1 MYAMR
6 SFFCFFLTVNSA
18 DFIGF
23 ASFASLLYL
32 NGRCPFIIV
41 SFFFVMGRRDKAK
54 TVMSTD
60 GSNLT
65 VKGQFS
71 QLLRQYEEGILRGLP
86 AEETGALA
94 RTLIPQFEL
103 LWHQMAAVGIISPNE
118 HLDELS
124 TNSLELLW
132 IPYIIADL
140 YQRVQGPMPT
150 PGVVSSS
157 SSAPGPSSATG
168 MTREEALTASK
179 RWCDEFFQWMLDYEL
194 VDEQTLEKYRSLSSE
209 QRTQR
214 LELSRKRREL
224 EEEKLRYEEQVQ
236 YLLAKRKH
244 VEALMKAD
252 DDELEHTNGDEEE
265 ALRNR
270 ALSRLRWSIYECCQQ
285 LQLSSREL
293 EMLQALSPEQRQAI
307 SIEHQKTLEAVQ
319 RGEKSLG
326 RHTYTILP
334 GGLITPGGPIP
345 TAQLSSVGMSAVA
358 NQQDFRQ
365 RVVDELMLERNVP
378 TMTLQEF
385 AEAEMADVQRRMD
398 ASAAVQRQQAE
409 EDERLGPEG
418 VEERQRQRD
427 IQLSEWKE
435 EHPPIGQ
442 TARGNYA

>member
-1 MYAMR
+1 MP
-6 SFFCFFLTVNSA
+6 N
-18 DFIGF
+18 
-23 ASFASLLYL
+23 
-32 NGRCPFIIV
+32 
-41 SFFFVMGRRDKAK
+41 
-54 TVMSTD
+54 D

-71 QLLRQYEEGILRGLP
+71 QLLRQYEGGVLRGMP
-86 AEETGALA
+86 AEETDALA

-103 LWHQMAAVGIISPNE
+103 LWRQMAVVGIMSPNE

-132 IPYIIADL
+132 TPYIIADL

-157 SSAPGPSSATG
+157 ALAPSSATG

-179 RWCDEFFQWMLDYEL
+179 RWCDVFFQWMLDYEL

-224 EEEKLRYEEQVQ
+224 EEEKHRYEEQVQ

-244 VEALMKAD
+244 MGALMEAD
-252 DDELEHTNGDEEE
+252 DDEFEDTNCDEEE

-270 ALSRLRWSIYECCQQ
+270 ALSRLRWSIYECCSSW
-285 LQLSSREL
+285 QLSSREL

-307 SIEHQKTLEAVQ
+307 SIEHQNTLEAVQ

-345 TAQLSSVGMSAVA
+345 TAQLSSVAMSAIA
-358 NQQDFRQ
+358 SQQDFRQ
-365 RVVDELMLERNVP
+365 RVVDELMLERNAP

-398 ASAAVQRQQAE
+398 ASAAAQRQQAE

-427 IQLSEWKE
+427 IRLSEWKE